1 MKRTVSNIF
10 YNSLYQV
17 LILFVPLLTIP
28 YVSRVLGT
36 DGVGVNALVTSV
48 ANFFGTIIVI
58 GLYQLGAREIA
69 KASRQKL
76 RATFWALWKL
86 QLYSGVIVI
95 LLYVISTLVFVDKNK
110 LYYVLEVPF
119 LISYALDISWF
130 FVGIGEIK
138 KVILRNTFIKVLSLG
153 LIFVLVKNP
162 SDLWIYVLILSGSN
176 LLANLIFLTNLKHAL
191 PDTVHSD
198 LNRLSQRYLK
208 SALALLL
215 PQIALQ
221 LYTNLDDVLVGGIAG
236 ASQLAYYDQSQRI
249 ARIVVTILTSA
260 STVVM
265 PKLAAIKNE
274 KQFNRIFEL
283 SLDITL
289 VAALFLCCL
298 MMVNSQSFVLWYYGA
313 GFRSMVNN
321 MFYISPIIVLISYG
335 GVFSNQY
342 MLAKGE
348 FTKFS
353 VPYYF
358 GGVLNII
365 LNVIL
370 VRRYGANGGT
380 VSLLI
385 TESVICLSRLVLV
398 KNELQLRSVLKGQY
412 KYLLVFVGTL
422 LLKIIFPVEIEGE
435 YFISLILQSVVTT
448 IVFVFGLF
456 LLKTNVAIQFKRL
469 WLDFIKSRG

>member
-236 ASQLAYYDQSQRI
+236 ASQLAYYDQSQ
-249 ARIVVTILTSA
+249 
-260 STVVM
+260 
-265 PKLAAIKNE
+265 
-274 KQFNRIFEL
+274 
-283 SLDITL
+283 
-289 VAALFLCCL
+289 
-298 MMVNSQSFVLWYYGA
+298 
-313 GFRSMVNN
+313 
-321 MFYISPIIVLISYG
+321 
-335 GVFSNQY
+335 
-342 MLAKGE
+342 
-348 FTKFS
+348 
-353 VPYYF
+353 
-358 GGVLNII
+358 
-365 LNVIL
+365 
-370 VRRYGANGGT
+370 
-380 VSLLI
+380 
-385 TESVICLSRLVLV
+385 
-398 KNELQLRSVLKGQY
+398 
-412 KYLLVFVGTL
+412 
-422 LLKIIFPVEIEGE
+422 
-435 YFISLILQSVVTT
+435 
-448 IVFVFGLF
+448 
-456 LLKTNVAIQFKRL
+456 
-469 WLDFIKSRG
+469 